1 MTRALAFKQKQV
13 TAICKGAAKAGY
25 VAVVRVG
32 DVVIELVP
40 ANSVGTAPIDKDV
53 SPEAFDTFE
62 EYLAWR
68 DGAGGAGEN

>member
-1 MTRALAFKQKQV
+1 MTRALALKQKQV

-40 ANSVGTAPIDKDV
+40 ANGIGAAPIDKEV

-68 DGAGGAGEN
+68 DRAGAGEN